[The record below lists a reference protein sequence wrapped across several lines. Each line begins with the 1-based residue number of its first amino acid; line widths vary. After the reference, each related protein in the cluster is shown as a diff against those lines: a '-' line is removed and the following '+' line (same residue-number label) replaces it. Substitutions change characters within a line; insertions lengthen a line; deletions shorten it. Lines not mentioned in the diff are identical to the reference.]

1 MKKESFKE
9 RKIRQM
15 EYFFGEAYRDFMT
28 QDPHDDRRVYINI
41 YNKIVEALNSLPK
54 NPNNYVC
61 VAMINAID
69 ADLET
74 LEDIGRRFGRTDYIF
89 NK

>member
-15 EYFFGEAYRDFMT
+15 EYFYGATYNAFVE

-41 YNKIVEALNSLPK
+41 YNEIIEALNSLPK

-61 VAMINAID
+61 VAMINAINE
-69 ADLET
+69 DLET
-74 LEDIGRRFGRTDYIF
+74 LKDIGRRFSRTDYIF
-89 NK
+89 TK